1 MTDETLEITN
11 AFIKERYDFFVENVF
26 PKIQD
31 IMDAVANS
39 KQFRAYHRKS
49 YGNYKFKMNGIKFK
63 FELQSYKGDKGV
75 RLIDYYDLFMSY
87 KWKKIIHVF
96 YKKDA
101 SEKISLYKFH
111 ECDWINKLDSIP
123 AQIQEKQAALFKKEV
138 DKMYKK
144 ACKDYGKRCK

>member
-11 AFIKERYDFFVENVF
+11 AFIKERYDFFMENIF

-39 KQFRAYHRKS
+39 KQFRACHKKS
-49 YGNYKFKMNGIKFK
+49 YGNYKFKMNGIKFE
-63 FELQSYKGDKGV
+63 FELYSYAGNKGN
-75 RLIDYYDLFMSY
+75 RLIEYYDLFMSY
-87 KWKKIIHVF
+87 KWKKIIRMV
-96 YKKDA
+96 YQVDTPG
-101 SEKISLYKFH
+101 KINLYKFH